1 MLKGM
6 CMCYTSR
13 RYFHVALPRF
23 AALTLPSSRAS
34 GAATGKATVN
44 KGGPTPSHP
53 IIYEVGVLEGIRTP
67 DPRFRKPVLYPA
79 ELPRRVGA
87 LLNVFCVWVKLDLV
101 GLGRIS

>member
-1 MLKGM
+1 ML
-6 CMCYTSR
+6 TPEE
-13 RYFHVALPRF
+13 AE
-23 AALTLPSSRAS
+23 SSDCLE
-34 GAATGKATVN
+34 TVQI
-44 KGGPTPSHP
+44 K
-53 IIYEVGVLEGIRTP
+53 IGVLEGIRTP